1 MTGVQTCALPIYANK
16 FIVYGLDVNGIN
28 TAQVVYY
35 TTSTIDG
42 GNSWVT
48 SNYAGNTAIFSGVPN
63 IFSTIDN
70 EVLTA
75 LNRQIANNPNIASNT
90 IQLYRSTDDGLS
102 FSFVSNTT
110 APNSVGTVNSFYDK
124 NKGRIV
130 LLGDDTNYLN
140 YNPGNSTYTTVYGSN
155 EFSSTTTI
163 PTIVLY
169 DSNGN
174 VYDDVTIGSYQS
186 LGSGAGTSMT
196 MIIKTA

>member
-1 MTGVQTCALPIYANK
+1 M
-16 FIVYGLDVNGIN
+16 
-28 TAQVVYY
+28 
-35 TTSTIDG
+35 
-42 GNSWVT
+42 
-48 SNYAGNTAIFSGVPN
+48 PN